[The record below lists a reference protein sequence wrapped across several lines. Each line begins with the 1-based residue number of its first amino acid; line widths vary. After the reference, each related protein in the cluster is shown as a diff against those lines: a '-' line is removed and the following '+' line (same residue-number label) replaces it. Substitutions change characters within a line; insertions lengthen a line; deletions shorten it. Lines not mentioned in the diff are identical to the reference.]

1 MKHGSGEKP
10 GFLEGVIA
18 GGISGGL
25 EICISY
31 PTEYVKTQLQ
41 LQHKGGNNVRY
52 VGVVDCV
59 KKTIQEKGFFGLYRG
74 LSPLLYMSIPKVAT
88 RFGSYEFASSR
99 LQDSSGNLTRTRRM
113 LSGLFAG
120 VTEAILV
127 VTPMET
133 LKVKFIDDYTSPKP
147 KYKGFVHGIYTIV
160 KDQGWS
166 GTYKGLNATI
176 LKQGSNQMIRFFV
189 YGEYERI
196 LKKGAQRKL
205 NAVENFAGGV
215 IAGAASVFGNTPL
228 DVVKTRMQSLNA
240 SIYKSTLDCVI
251 QIWKKEG
258 PLAFYKGTL
267 PRLARVCLD
276 VGIVFMLY
284 AQITD
289 RIHRFFV

>member
-1 MKHGSGEKP
+1 
-10 GFLEGVIA
+10 
-18 GGISGGL
+18 
-25 EICISY
+25 
-31 PTEYVKTQLQ
+31 
-41 LQHKGGNNVRY
+41 
-52 VGVVDCV
+52 
-59 KKTIQEKGFFGLYRG
+59 
-74 LSPLLYMSIPKVAT
+74 
-88 RFGSYEFASSR
+88 
-99 LQDSSGNLTRTRRM
+99 
-113 LSGLFAG
+113 
-120 VTEAILV
+120 
-127 VTPMET
+127 
-133 LKVKFIDDYTSPKP
+133 
-147 KYKGFVHGIYTIV
+147 
-160 KDQGWS
+160 
-166 GTYKGLNATI
+166 
-176 LKQGSNQMIRFFV
+176 
-189 YGEYERI
+189 

-205 NAVENFAGGV
+205 NAMENFAGGV